1 MCWGSA
7 CALVFKCLQRPGCW
21 ILGTI
26 VIGSCEQPG
35 VGAGNQYRSFARAT
49 STLNYNPSLLVHF
62 LIQPR
67 AICPGST
74 LLGPPISVNDQENA
88 SIDRSTGQYDGR
100 TSSVEVP
107 SSRGVKFT
115 VQISS
120 HRRVTQTKYPKAQ
133 VLDQNISFLI
143 HSISHTHANGL
154 SPYHQEVSNGGPP
167 PPPSFYS
174 FITWTTFKATTSSAT
189 IPPLSANVNI
199 HTV

>member
-7 CALVFKCLQRPGCW
+7 CALVFECLQRPGCW

-35 VGAGNQYRSFARAT
+35 VGAGNQYLSFARAT
-49 STLNYNPSLLVHF
+49 STLNCSPSLLVRF
-62 LIQPR
+62 LTQPR

-74 LLGPPISVNDQENA
+74 LLGLPISVNDQENA
-88 SIDRSTGQYDGR
+88 SIDRSTGQYDGH

-107 SSRGVKFT
+107 SSRGIKFT

-120 HRRVTQTKYPKAQ
+120 HTRRVTQKKYPKAQ

-143 HSISHTHANGL
+143 YSIIHTHANGL
-154 SPYHQEVSNGGPP
+154 SPYHREVSNRDPPHSPP
-167 PPPSFYS
+167 PA
-174 FITWTTFKATTSSAT
+174 I
-189 IPPLSANVNI
+189 IL
-199 HTV
+199 